1 MAEKLITHMHRIIK
15 FLEKCLAK
23 GEMFSWHMSRLYKKI
38 SPQHWTIFLCTERA
52 RDGETGAIWCIM
64 PNTCEILA
72 VFLTIGGG
80 HASVWVTESSL
91 VKCKNCSPEKF
102 CWRLFTADNPT
113 SNLHR
118 NRKYSAIFTVTPT
131 ARSAPIL
138 CYQHFTHSNDR
149 PVVYY
154 ILYRRIVKILLL
166 ICRAWLLL

>member
-1 MAEKLITHMHRIIK
+1 MAEKLITYMHRIIK

-80 HASVWVTESSL
+80 HASVRVTESSL

-102 CWRLFTADNPT
+102 C